1 MMIGRIFPGLVGYVH
16 NRRRKGYDFFPSCYN
31 FFTSGRGDRSRST
44 VERDLERKSLK
55 MSSKFAKTGILQGK
69 AAGPANLAFT
79 MVFQS
84 NPGGSQTACWEEQS
98 AENKRLSYPVVFSCR
113 GLHV

>member
-69 AAGPANLAFT
+69 AAR
-79 MVFQS
+79 
-84 NPGGSQTACWEEQS
+84 PGEPRIHHGF
-98 AENKRLSYPVVFSCR
+98 PVKSRRQPNCLL
-113 GLHV
+113 GGAKCGK